1 MRTAVMNDI
10 GLVPTRVVVVKE
22 TTILKTTSDKIQFR
36 ANRQALYIGDLN
48 IIYEHDWS
56 YEVGPT
62 ATKNM
67 HDINTI
73 GADEPFDTPY
83 NRRALGASLEY
94 Q

>member
-1 MRTAVMNDI
+1 MFDTNSSCCSQGDDDSENYS
-10 GLVPTRVVVVKE
+10 G
-22 TTILKTTSDKIQFR
+22 KIQFR
-36 ANRQALYIGDLN
+36 ANRQALHICDLN
-48 IIYEHDWS
+48 IIDEHDWS

-83 NRRALGASLEY
+83 NRRALAASLEY